1 VRDEDHE
8 GFREFVA
15 ARSASLFR
23 LAMALT
29 GERRAAEDLL
39 QHALTQTLA
48 RWRNVGDNPE
58 GYVRRAMY
66 HTQVSVWRR
75 RRRIREVSVEAV
87 PERASSDEISTV
99 DLRLALRRALLLL
112 GARQRAVLVARYLED
127 LSEQQTAEM
136 LGCSVGT
143 VRSQAHRALSR
154 LRQVAPELQYA
165 ETAREVSDGSA

>member
-1 VRDEDHE
+1 MRDEDRE

-29 GERRAAEDLL
+29 GERPAAEDLV

-66 HTQVSVWRR
+66 HRQVSVWRR
-75 RRRIREVSVEAV
+75 RGRIREVPVERV
-87 PERASSDEISTV
+87 PERTSPDEISTV
-99 DLRLALRRALLLL
+99 DLRLALRLALLRL
-112 GARQRAVLVARYLED
+112 GSRQRAVLVARYLED
-127 LSEQQTAEM
+127 LSEQQTAE
-136 LGCSVGT
+136 LLDCSVGT
-143 VRSQAHRALSR
+143 VRSQTHRALAR
-154 LRQVAPELQYA
+154 LRQIAPELAQVELA
-165 ETAREVSDGSA
+165 EEEV